1 MSELTIEGK
10 TFDSEHDLIE
20 WADWELDR
28 VARSLRMV
36 SCVVGGCPVGSSAV
50 IRNEDLDGFLMLLED
65 TTERARK
72 GLDLLSSCAFNREQA
87 GAAIWRECAEEVA
100 VNIWGAKPAS
110 EMAAKLDSADE
121 VGEAVKRVLRGFVQ
135 DLMGKG

>member
-10 TFDSEHDLIE
+10 AFDSEHDLIE

-72 GLDLLSSCAFNREQA
+72 GLDLLLSRALNREKA
-87 GAAIWRECAEEVA
+87 GAIGRECAEEVA
-100 VNIWGAKPAS
+100 VNIWGAKPVS

-121 VGEAVKRVLRGFVQ
+121 TGEAVKRILRGFVHG
-135 DLMGKG
+135 LMGKG